1 MDYEYPKEKSAPI
14 DIASV
19 RVLSTMQ
26 RTLDDIM
33 SRLSRIEEQLEQK
46 DQE

>member
-1 MDYEYPKEKSAPI
+1 MDYEYPEEKSTPL
-14 DIASV
+14 DLASV

-26 RTLDDIM
+26 RTLDDII

-46 DQE
+46 D